1 MSDHES
7 FGCVGWL
14 TIANMIGFISI
25 LVWIGTRIGG

>member
-14 TIANMIGFISI
+14 FFADALAFISI
-25 LVWIGTRIGG
+25 LVWIATKVG